1 MHSFSDINLL
11 FLLLPLDTLKPV
23 RNFPLDGMRP
33 LASIA
38 SFDVL
43 ALLLGLPTE
52 EVAMLL

>member
-1 MHSFSDINLL
+1 MHSFSDILL